1 MAQDSKIIEVLFRRP
16 TMEDEL
22 LMARAK
28 REANQMVSYFMN
40 KQNGLWY
47 LISVVSQ
54 LPHFEDKY
62 QEAIRKRLCEKASSL
77 YHHSTLEVG

>member
-1 MAQDSKIIEVLFRRP
+1 
-16 TMEDEL
+16 MEDEL
-22 LMARAK
+22 LIARAK

-54 LPHFEDKY
+54 LPHFEDIY
-62 QEAIRKRLCEKASSL
+62 QETIRKRLCEKASSL
-77 YHHSTLEVG
+77 YHHSTLEV